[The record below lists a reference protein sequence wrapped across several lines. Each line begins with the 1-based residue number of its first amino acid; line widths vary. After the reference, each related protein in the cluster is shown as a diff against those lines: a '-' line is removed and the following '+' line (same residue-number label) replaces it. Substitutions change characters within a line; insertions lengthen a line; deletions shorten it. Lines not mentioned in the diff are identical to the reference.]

1 MTRSTLP
8 TFPGLQR
15 QLAAL
20 GLRLRLARERR
31 KMGTELFAERLGV
44 SRETLRRMEKGDAT
58 IAMGTFMKALRVL
71 GLDKDIDHLAADDA
85 LGRKLQDIELLGAR
99 RSDQGAEL
107 TEHPPRRSNARG
119 RNGNP

>member
-1 MTRSTLP
+1 MPKSTLP

-15 QLAAL
+15 QLNAL

-31 KMGTELFAERLGV
+31 KLGTELFAERMGI

-71 GLDKDIDHLAADDA
+71 GLDSDIDMLAADDA

-99 RSDQGAEL
+99 RA
-107 TEHPPRRSNARG
+107 EHPVASVPTTVQDGTTRDG
-119 RNGNP
+119 YP